1 MKILFNIEDADISSD
16 EIKEHIGYVDADLNF
31 KNLLPDIITASNEL
45 KKLLGKEVFDHLH
58 KHYTDGLVAGVFQYD
73 FTDYQDNILRA
84 IRYPSLVKAYALYAP
99 TNDLSHSNDGRTARS
114 NENSKTPWQWQI
126 DEDNKAQEKRYY
138 RALDDL
144 IELLDDSKQDNY
156 NTLTDLAKADTI
168 YHKWINSEAY
178 KALKS
183 LFVNSVDDF
192 SKYFQIE
199 SRLLLQKIA
208 PGMSECE
215 RKEILPRIGKE
226 KFDLLKLGTIS
237 TENKELFDLIQAA
250 CTYYAMAWAI
260 PRFSVTL
267 FPEGVLQY
275 QVSDRTTTNAKKPAL
290 LNEHELSRQT
300 FAGTVKSLLID
311 IENLVKP
318 VPDVLPSVPQ
328 EYKNESSAN
337 DNYFSA
343 T

>member
-1 MKILFNIEDADISSD
+1 MKILFNIEDTDISSD
-16 EIKEHIGYVDADLNF
+16 EIKEHIGYVDADLSF
-31 KNLLPDIITASNEL
+31 KNLMPDIITASNEL
-45 KKLLGKEVFDHLH
+45 RKLLGNEVFEHIH
-58 KHYTDGLVAGVFQYD
+58 SHYIDGLASGVFTYD
-73 FTDYQDNILRA
+73 FTKYLDNILRA
-84 IRYPSLVKAYALYAP
+84 TRYPILVKAYALYAP

-144 IELLDDSKQDNY
+144 IELLDSSKQSGFDA
-156 NTLTDLAKADTI
+156 LPDVDKAKTI
-168 YHKWINSEAY
+168 YYKWINSEAY
-178 KALKS
+178 KTLKS

-199 SRLLLQKIA
+199 SRLLLQKIS
-208 PGMSECE
+208 PGMKECE

-226 KFDLLKLGTIS
+226 KFELLKSEPIAD
-237 TENKELFDLIQAA
+237 EDQELFDLIQAT
-250 CTYYAMAWAI
+250 CVSYAMAWAV

-267 FPEGVLQY
+267 FPEGLLQY
-275 QVSDRTTTNAKKPAL
+275 QVSDRATTNAKKPAM
-290 LNEHELSRQT
+290 LNEHQLSGQS
-300 FAGTVKSLLID
+300 FAATVKSLLIE

-318 VPDVLPSVPQ
+318 VPVIQPVVPQ
-328 EYKNESSAN
+328 ELKIDSCAT
-337 DNYFSA
+337 DKYFSA